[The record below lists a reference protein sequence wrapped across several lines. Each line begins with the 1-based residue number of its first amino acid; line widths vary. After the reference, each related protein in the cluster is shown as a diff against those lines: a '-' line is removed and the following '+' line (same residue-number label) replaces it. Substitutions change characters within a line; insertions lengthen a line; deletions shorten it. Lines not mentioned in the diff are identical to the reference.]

1 MKQYKIALL
10 KFFSY
15 FDAFHEKP
23 KANELHVS
31 STRVGFVPGTH
42 TVFFDSPA
50 DEIELTHRARSR
62 EGFAKGAVVA
72 LEKLAAKIASG
83 ELEKGRLYGMSDLF

>member
-1 MKQYKIALL
+1 MNGNKTKTEMV
-10 KFFSY
+10 

-62 EGFAKGAVVA
+62 EGFARGSVTA
-72 LEKLAAKIASG
+72 LEKLAAKLKSG
-83 ELEKGRLYGMSDLF
+83 ELAAGKLYGMKDLF